1 MSDGNVFIGA
11 ASGPI
16 LHHKFTTTAHSHVSK
31 VPTAGG
37 MILGRIVPTQA
48 TTNFQTATNPVSHVR
63 LPPQSTARGNL
74 QASSNMA
81 FSMDTAF
88 HGGINKAIP
97 YPASH
102 NTNAAPPWLKAYGPS
117 ANPSTPLP
125 AESSQ
130 FAFGGGGPAL
140 LHNKNRKGPLNL
152 RMG

>member
-1 MSDGNVFIGA
+1 MSEGNVIVGA
-11 ASGPI
+11 ASAPLLNRQFSTAKRPH
-16 LHHKFTTTAHSHVSK
+16 LHESFA
-31 VPTAGG
+31 AGKRTY
-37 MILGRIVPTQA
+37 GRSVPTQA